1 VRVLNTGQF
10 FGEIAFLTGNRRT
23 ATIQTKNYSQIGKVS
38 KEHFQELC
46 QNYPEIKKKLFEN
59 LRQYQDQFKKWQK
72 QQLKNINY
80 FQHLS
85 NEILETLV
93 YKLRQEYFEDGQLLF
108 KHNEQVQQVYILADG
123 QVDTFVSLNDED
135 LVLDTLQVPGSV
147 LCQYSILQ
155 KAPITYSARA
165 TMETHMLVLSID
177 TINKLKER
185 DELKDLKRALW
196 NMQE

>member
-1 VRVLNTGQF
+1 MSQPEEIQVQQGDQTAEFFIIAKGECECFVKDEYRRETFVRVLNTGQF

-46 QNYPEIKKKLFEN
+46 HNYPEIKKKLFEN

-85 NEILETLV
+85 VDILETLV

-108 KHNEQVQQVYILADG
+108 KHNDMVQQVYILADG
-123 QVDTFVSLNDED
+123 QVDTFVSVNDED
-135 LVLDTLQVPGSV
+135 LVLDTLRVPGSV
-147 LCQYSILQ
+147 LC
-155 KAPITYSARA
+155 
-165 TMETHMLVLSID
+165 
-177 TINKLKER
+177 
-185 DELKDLKRALW
+185 
-196 NMQE
+196 